1 MTQRERW
8 QALRQWQDD
17 LESALGAA
25 EYERLQRHLHRT
37 DGEYRALSEQ
47 FAAAR
52 TLRDSSAADL
62 LERLLDI
69 EAAAQLTTIL
79 DPLAAQEPTASDRA
93 WIDRQARL
101 QLGNA
106 LGETKRLGATEDDET
121 LSRGEP

>member
-8 QALRQWQDD
+8 QALQQWQDD

-25 EYERLQRHLHRT
+25 EYERLRRHLHGI
-37 DGEYRALSEQ
+37 DEEYRVLSEQ

-62 LERLLDI
+62 LERLLDM
-69 EAAAQLTTIL
+69 EAAAQLTATL
-79 DPLAAQEPTASDRA
+79 DPLVAQEPTASDRA

-101 QLGNA
+101 HLNDA
-106 LGETKRLGATEDDET
+106 LGETKRLESTEDDEM
-121 LSRGEP
+121 LSREGP